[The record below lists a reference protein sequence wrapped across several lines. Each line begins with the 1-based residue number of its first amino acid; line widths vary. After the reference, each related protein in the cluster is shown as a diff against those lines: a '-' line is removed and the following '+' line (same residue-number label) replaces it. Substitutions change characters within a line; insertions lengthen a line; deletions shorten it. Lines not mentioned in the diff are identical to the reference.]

1 MKKEDLI
8 NFNYEIV
15 DDIVCINTNVQ
26 DLKIN
31 IAENTSPVELVAYS
45 WSVPVSE
52 IEGMEDPTDYLK
64 DAIVKA
70 NS

>member
-15 DDIVCINTNVQ
+15 DDVVCINTNVQ
-26 DLKIN
+26 DVKIN
-31 IAENTSPVELVAYS
+31 IAEDTSPTELVAYS

>member
-15 DDIVCINTNVQ
+15 DDTVCINTNVQ

>member
-26 DLKIN
+26 NVKIN
-31 IAENTSPVELVAYS
+31 IAEDTSPAELVAYS
-45 WSVPVSE
+45 WSVPASE